1 MPDELFWRAYED
13 VDEGLGTLAAIAL
26 EVQAVFRES
35 GERVRSG
42 RGTLTDV
49 VAERGARDRKRLEEA
64 IRIAQARIRKTRVH
78 LIRTMVEE
86 EGMTLTAVAK
96 LMGIS
101 RQAVSALYQEAIN
114 EAAST
119 QPS

>member
-1 MPDELFWRAYED
+1 
-13 VDEGLGTLAAIAL
+13 
-26 EVQAVFRES
+26 
-35 GERVRSG
+35 
-42 RGTLTDV
+42 
-49 VAERGARDRKRLEEA
+49 
-64 IRIAQARIRKTRVH
+64 
-78 LIRTMVEE
+78 VEE